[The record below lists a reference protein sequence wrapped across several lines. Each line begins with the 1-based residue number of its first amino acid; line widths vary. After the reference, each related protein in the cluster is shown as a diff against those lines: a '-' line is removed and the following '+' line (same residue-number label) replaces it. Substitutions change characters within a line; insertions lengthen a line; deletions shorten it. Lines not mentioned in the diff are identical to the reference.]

1 MRVMTVQPYRK
12 RLPRDATPPEPVAPV
27 PGLAVTVLSLAGAI
41 LLQNTEAQ
49 ATYAVARSLPEG
61 ETNGF
66 VAHVVNRREAAAI
79 WQQVTTGGQFSGD
92 LLVHTSAGIR
102 RHRVELSPAGAAPG
116 PETAVVMTEQPV
128 EVAVAATLAAEA
140 EGQRFRDF
148 AQAAS
153 DWVWE
158 VDEELRFTFM
168 SDNMHA
174 PSAPLAQAFLGKRI
188 TEVRFGDIDKIDWSP
203 LIAEQVARR
212 AFRDIR
218 FERRLSSGTVRH
230 LSISGVPMIDDDGN
244 FRGYRGIGR
253 DITQQVN
260 AEARAVAA
268 QARLVDAIE
277 SIPACLVLLDAQ
289 DRLVLCNSRYREAHA
304 VIEERLVPGTPF
316 AELCRASAE
325 AGLIPAAAGRID
337 AWLADRLA
345 RHRSF
350 GSWTEERQAKGR
362 WFQLTERPTAEG
374 GTVLVQVD
382 VTDLKRREQELAE
395 KTQVLQATF
404 DNMEQGL
411 LVLDRELRIKAWNGR
426 FVTLLGIPAESVRF
440 GAPIIE
446 IFRIIAERGEYG
458 PGDTETV
465 ITERMDRLA
474 RLDPP
479 VWERQRPDG
488 TVIEQMRVR
497 MPDGGI
503 LVTYTDTTERKRVE
517 ADLRRARD
525 EAELA
530 SRSKTEF
537 LANMSHELRTPLNAV
552 IGFSDVLIG
561 EIFGPLGD
569 ARYRDYVHDIRDSG
583 NHLLNLINDVLDV
596 AKIEFGRIEL
606 TEESVPLGEIIDA
619 CVRLV
624 RARADAA
631 GVAVA
636 TELPAG
642 LPALR
647 ADVRRMKQ
655 IVINLLSNA
664 VKFTPSGGQVT
675 ISAATDA
682 GGLVLAVSDTGIG
695 MAPEDLAIALRP
707 FGQID
712 SRLARKYQGTGLGLP
727 LTKAMAELHGGSL
740 ELISAPGQ
748 GTTAR
753 VRLPSERVLAPGAR
767 RSG

>member
-1 MRVMTVQPYRK
+1 MSVQSYR
-12 RLPRDATPPEPVAPV
+12 RRTPRDLPQPEPSAP
-27 PGLAVTVLSLAGAI
+27 LAGIAVSVLSAAGAI
-41 LLQNTEAQ
+41 LLQNSEAR
-49 ATYAVARSLPEG
+49 ALYAVARNLSAD
-61 ETNGF
+61 ETNAF
-66 VAHVVNRREAAAI
+66 VAHAVNRREAAAI
-79 WQQVTTGGQFSGD
+79 WQQVAGGGQFSGD

-102 RHRVELSPAGAAPG
+102 RHRVELTRAGEPSAA
-116 PETAVVMTEQPV
+116 ETSVVMTEQPMD
-128 EVAVAATLAAEA
+128 VAVAATLAAEA

-148 AQAAS
+148 AQVAS

-158 VDEELRFTFM
+158 LDEELRFTYM

-174 PSAPLAQAFLGKRI
+174 PSAPLAEAFLGKRI
-188 TEVRFGDIDKIDWSP
+188 TEVRLGDIDKIDWSP
-203 LIAEQVARR
+203 LLAEQMARR
-212 AFRDIR
+212 PFRDVR
-218 FERRLSSGTVRH
+218 FERRLGNGTIRH
-230 LSISGVPMIDDDGN
+230 ISISGVPMFDDEGN

-260 AEARAVAA
+260 AEARAAAA
-268 QARLVDAIE
+268 QARLIDAIE
-277 SIPACLVLLDAQ
+277 SIPACLVLLDSE
-289 DRLVLCNSRYREAHA
+289 DRILLCNSRYREAHA
-304 VIEERLVPGTPF
+304 AIEDKLTPGTPF
-316 AELCRASAE
+316 ADLCRASAE

-337 AWLADRLA
+337 AWLAERMA

-411 LVLDRELRIKAWNGR
+411 LVLDRDLRIKAWNGR
-426 FVTLLGIPAESVRF
+426 FLQLLGVPPESVQF
-440 GAPIIE
+440 GASVADVT
-446 IFRIIAERGEYG
+446 RLIAERGEYG
-458 PGDTETV
+458 PGDIDEI
-465 ITERMDRLA
+465 ITRRNHGLIQ
-474 RLDPP
+474 LDPP
-479 VWERQRPDG
+479 VRERRRPDG
-488 TVIEQMRVR
+488 TMLEQRRVR
-497 MPDGGI
+497 MPDGGL
-503 LVTYTDTTERKRVE
+503 LVTYTDVTERKRVE
-517 ADLRRARD
+517 GDLRRARD

-569 ARYRDYVHDIRDSG
+569 ARYRDYAHDIRDSG

-606 TEESVPLGEIIDA
+606 SEEEVPLGEVIGS
-619 CVRLV
+619 CVRLM
-624 RARADAA
+624 RERADAA
-631 GVAVA
+631 GVGLTAEVPA
-636 TELPAG
+636 DLPT
-642 LPALR
+642 LR

-655 IVINLLSNA
+655 VLLNLLSNA
-664 VKFTPSGGQVT
+664 VKFTPSGGEVT
-675 ISAATDA
+675 VAASVDE
-682 GGLVLAVSDTGIG
+682 GGLVLSVKDTGIG
-695 MAPEDLAIALRP
+695 MAAEDLAIALQP

-727 LTKAMAELHGGSL
+727 LTKAMVELHGGRL
-740 ELISAPGQ
+740 ELISASGQ

-753 VRLPSERVLAPGAR
+753 VHLPADRVLKPASR
-767 RSG
+767 RAG

>member
-1 MRVMTVQPYRK
+1 MTLQPHR
-12 RLPRDATPPEPVAPV
+12 RRPPRDASPPEPAAPT
-27 PGLAVTVLSLAGAI
+27 PGVAVTVLSLAGAI
-41 LLQNTEAQ
+41 LLQNTEAR
-49 ATYAVARSLPEG
+49 ALYAVARSRPDG
-61 ETNGF
+61 ESNAF
-66 VAHVVNRREAAAI
+66 IVHVVNRREATAI
-79 WQQVTTGGQFSGD
+79 WQQMAQGGQFSGD
-92 LLVHTSAGIR
+92 LLVHTSMGIR
-102 RHRVELSPAGAAPG
+102 RHRVELTRAGELAAA
-116 PETAVVMTEQPV
+116 ETVVMMTEQPV
-128 EVAVAATLAAEA
+128 DAAVAATLAAEA

-158 VDEELRFTFM
+158 IDEELRFTYM

-188 TEVRFGDIDKIDWSP
+188 TEVRLGDMDKIDWAP
-203 LIAEQVARR
+203 LIAEQMARR
-212 AFRDIR
+212 PFRDIR
-218 FERRLSSGTVRH
+218 FERRLSNGAVRQI
-230 LSISGVPMIDDDGN
+230 SISGVPMFDDDGN

-277 SIPACLVLLDAQ
+277 SIPACLVLLDAE
-289 DRLVLCNSRYREAHA
+289 DRVVLCNNRYREAHA
-304 VIEERLVPGTPF
+304 AIEEKLAPGTPF

-325 AGLIPAAAGRID
+325 AGLIPAAAGRVD
-337 AWLADRLA
+337 AWLAERLA
-345 RHRSF
+345 RHRSY

-404 DNMEQGL
+404 DNMEQGIV
-411 LVLDRELRIKAWNGR
+411 VLDRDLRIKAWNGR
-426 FVTLLGIPAESVRF
+426 FADLLGISPESVKF
-440 GAPIIE
+440 GAPVADIT
-446 IFRIIAERGEYG
+446 RIIASRGEYG
-458 PGDTETV
+458 PGDIETLV
-465 ITERMDRLA
+465 AQRNSDLN
-474 RLDPP
+474 RLDKP
-479 VWERQRPDG
+479 VRERRRPDG
-488 TVIEQMRVR
+488 TVIEQHRVR
-497 MPDGGI
+497 MPDGGL
-503 LVTYTDTTERKRVE
+503 LVTYTDTTESRRVE

-569 ARYRDYVHDIRDSG
+569 ARYRDYAHDIRDSG

-606 TEESVPLGEIIDA
+606 IEESVSLGEVIDS

-624 RARADAA
+624 RERADAA
-631 GVAVA
+631 GVALV
-636 TELPAG
+636 TDVPPDLPE
-642 LPALR
+642 LR
-647 ADVRRMKQ
+647 ADTRRMKQ
-655 IVINLLSNA
+655 VLINLLSNA
-664 VKFTPSGGQVT
+664 VKFTPSGGRVT
-675 ISAATDA
+675 ISAATD
-682 GGLVLAVSDTGIG
+682 GGDLTLAVTDTGIG
-695 MAPEDLAIALRP
+695 MAPEDLATALQP

-727 LTKAMAELHGGSL
+727 LTKAMVELHGGSL

-748 GTTAR
+748 GTTAL
-753 VRLPSERVLAPGAR
+753 VRLPAERILVPGTR
-767 RSG
+767 RPG